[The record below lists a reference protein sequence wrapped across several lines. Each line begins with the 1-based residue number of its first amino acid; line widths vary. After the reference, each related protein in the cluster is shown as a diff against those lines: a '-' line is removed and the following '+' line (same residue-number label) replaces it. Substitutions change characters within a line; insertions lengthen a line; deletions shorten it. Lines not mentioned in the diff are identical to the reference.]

1 MHPRM
6 ADSVSMRLASALF
19 FTCENSKYTRH
30 MTRGGGGFPFK
41 KQLPLSS
48 SSPIWLGKTC
58 VSCTRAIIQC
68 VCVRACVRACVCA
81 YVCVCTRACVRACVC
96 ACVCVR
102 VRACACVC
110 VRVHHWP
117 GNTPLARRRVSDPSR
132 ISALFQIHTACVRRG
147 PVTAH

>member
-6 ADSVSMRLASALF
+6 VDSVSMRLASALF

-81 YVCVCTRACVRACVC
+81 YVCVCTRACVRACVRAC

-102 VRACACVC
+102 VRACACVYITGQGTH
-110 VRVHHWP
+110 RSQEDAFRILLGSQP
-117 GNTPLARRRVSDPSR
+117 FSR
-132 ISALFQIHTACVRRG
+132 YTRHVYAVDL
-147 PVTAH
+147 